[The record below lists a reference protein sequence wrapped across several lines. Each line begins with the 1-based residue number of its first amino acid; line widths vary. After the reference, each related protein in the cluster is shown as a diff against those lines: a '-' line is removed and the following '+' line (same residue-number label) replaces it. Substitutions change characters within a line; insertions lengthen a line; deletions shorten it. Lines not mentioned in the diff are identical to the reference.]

1 MTTPRI
7 TPASWAILLT
17 LGLVWGSTF
26 LIVEIALRGVPPGWV
41 SAARVVFAAALML
54 IVWGANGFRLFEDRV
69 GPRTWALLVFVCLLS
84 ATFPFLLLP
93 WGQQYV
99 TSAFAGITMASMI
112 FIVLPMA
119 HFMVPGERMQLRS
132 TIGFLIGFAGVVILI
147 GGESLTNR
155 GDTMALWGGL
165 AVFGTA
171 TCYGVGSIFM
181 RRLPPCDPLGLSAMV
196 MIVGAV
202 GTVPAAFA
210 LDGPPPIPDR
220 TTFAAL
226 AVLGLI
232 PTAAANFLRT
242 VLIRSAGPTFLSLVN
257 YIVPV
262 ISVALGALVLSEAL
276 PPTMLVALIAILGGM
291 AISQWEALVRVATR
305 LRARA

>member
-26 LIVEIALRGVPPGWV
+26 LLVEVALRGVPPGWV

-54 IVWGANGFRLFEDRV
+54 VVWGANGFKLFENPA

-132 TIGFLIGFAGVVILI
+132 TIGFLTGFAGVVILI
-147 GGESLTNR
+147 GGETLTTR

-171 TCYGVGSIFM
+171 ACYGVGSIFM
-181 RRLPPCDPLGLSAMV
+181 RRLPPIDALGLSSMV
-196 MIVGAV
+196 LIVGAI
-202 GTVPAAFA
+202 GTVPIAFA
-210 LDGPPPIPDR
+210 LEGPPPMPDGN
-220 TTFAAL
+220 TLLAL

-257 YIVPV
+257 YIVPL
-262 ISVALGALVLSEAL
+262 ISVALGAAVLNEAL
-276 PPTMLVALIAILGGM
+276 PPTMLIAMVAILGGM
-291 AISQWEALVRVATR
+291 AISQWDALRRVAKR
-305 LRARA
+305 LRA

>member
-7 TPASWAILLT
+7 TPASWAMFTT
-17 LGLVWGSTF
+17 LAVVWGSTF
-26 LIVEIALRGVPPGWV
+26 LIVEIALRGVGPGWV
-41 SAARVVFAAALML
+41 SAARVVFAAILML
-54 IVWGANGFRLFEDRV
+54 AVWAANGFRLFESKPTRGDW
-69 GPRTWALLVFVCLLS
+69 GLLIFVCLLS

-99 TSAFAGITMASMI
+99 TSAFAGVTMASMI

-119 HFMVPGERMQLRS
+119 HFMVPGERMRLRS

-147 GGESLTNR
+147 GGETLTAQS
-155 GDTMALWGGL
+155 DPMALWGGL

-171 TCYGVGSIFM
+171 VCYGVGSIYM
-181 RRLPPCDPLGLSAMV
+181 RRLPPIDPLGLSAMI

-202 GTVPAAFA
+202 GTVPVAFA
-210 LDGPPPIPDR
+210 LDGPPPMPDR
-220 TTFAAL
+220 TTFIAL

-257 YIVPV
+257 YIVPLV
-262 ISVALGALVLSEAL
+262 SVALGAALLNEAL
-276 PPTMLVALIAILGGM
+276 PPTMLLALVAILSGM
-291 AISQWEALVRVATR
+291 AISQWEGLVRMAQR
-305 LRARA
+305 LRA